1 MNGIWR
7 IKMPEYRLIET
18 SNITS
23 NHFNKLNSTTKYR
36 LLSVAEARRKANYCR
51 GSTSVVFGYCTYM
64 FDSIKGDLQYVMLK
78 SNRVGDRWYVFGHPE
93 YRISVDMVEAYT
105 KIIKYNKDKL

>member
-1 MNGIWR
+1 MNF
-7 IKMPEYRLIET
+7 KLIET
-18 SNITS
+18 STIAR

-36 LLSVAEARRKANYCR
+36 LLSVNEARRKAKHCR
-51 GSTSVVFGYCTYM
+51 GSNRVIFGYGTYM

-78 SNRVGDRWYVFGHPE
+78 SNRVGDRWYVVGHPE
-93 YRISVDMVEAYT
+93 YVISVDMVEPYE